1 MLDKLQPQYRHLAI
15 LIIGGALGTLA
26 EQIPA
31 LHLPSGLAQLAGAV
45 VSWGL
50 LWTTKLTEQYGIKK

>member
-1 MLDKLQPQYRHLAI
+1 MLDKLQPQYRHLSI
-15 LIIGGALGTLA
+15 LLIGGVLGTLA

-31 LHLPSGLAQLAGAV
+31 LNLPSGVAQFVGAV

-50 LWTTKLTEQYGIKK
+50 LWTTKLTEQYGKK

>member
-15 LIIGGALGTLA
+15 LIIGGVLGTLA
-26 EQIPA
+26 EQVPS
-31 LHLPSGLAQLAGAV
+31 LHLPSGLAQLAGAL